1 MAKRIWQ
8 DRIVEKPRTF
18 KLQNNSDGTVTL
30 LPAPGTIVQ
39 EGTPV
44 NAANLNGIEEDILAA
59 AQMTDN
65 TTGDKYKWGIENG
78 LVFLEK
84 VVE

>member
-8 DRIVEKPRTF
+8 DRIVERPRTF

-30 LPAPGTIVQ
+30 IPAPGTIVQ

-44 NAANLNGIEEDILAA
+44 NATNLNGIEEDILNA
-59 AQMTDN
+59 AQITDSATN
-65 TTGDKYKWGIENG
+65 NKYKWGIENG

>member
-30 LPAPGTIVQ
+30 IPAPGTIVQ

-44 NAANLNGIEEDILAA
+44 NATNLNGIEEDILNA
-59 AQMTDN
+59 AQITDSATN
-65 TTGDKYKWGIENG
+65 NKYKWGIENG